1 MFLRAR
7 RGRRPW
13 TILSAAPG
21 RKQLRICYTQ
31 QSLAAPDVLVVELVV
46 TEGLRVV
53 SLQGGSHLAR
63 VSARQVICAR
73 QAAPVLQ
80 N

>member
-13 TILSAAPG
+13 TILSAAAG
-21 RKQLRICYTQ
+21 RKQLRKCYTQ